1 MQQLVIWVG
10 AVTGGLWGLLTA
22 INSNERLSAGRT
34 LRSGYLL
41 GVERSNQESEARDA
55 ALPDNHSAVRPR
67 DWTPSIPDQLLGDL
81 EGRR

>member
-67 DWTPSIPDQLLGDL
+67 DWTPSLPDQLLGDL